1 MEHTIAQNKAPCF
14 GGRAPLFSQHDLLRL
29 VGPLLVEQLL
39 AVTVGMADTM
49 MVSRCGEAAISGVS
63 LVDMI
68 NNLII
73 VLFAA
78 LATGGAVV
86 VSQYLGAKEQ
96 KHANAS
102 SGQLILLS
110 ALLGV
115 GVGVFCFVL
124 ARPMIR
130 LCYGSIDADVLEA
143 GVLYLRITAVSY
155 PFLAMY
161 NAGAALFRSMG
172 NSKISMQISI
182 LMNIINIVGNAVCIF
197 VLGMGVDGVAWPSV
211 LSRAVAAV
219 LILNRCYQKGHM
231 LTVPKTFRLDGRM
244 AKRILGIGIPSA
256 FENSLF
262 QAGRILVVSMISTFG
277 TVQIAANA
285 VANNLDGMG
294 CIPGQAIGLAMITV
308 VGRCVGAGD
317 NEQTVF
323 YTRKLLLWAYISM
336 GIFNGGILLFL
347 KPLVGIYALSGET
360 MALDKT
366 LELAAGMGLATR
378 NCENYIGYAE
388 LAGADPEKYLAT
400 ICHVDVVP
408 VGNGWSQEPF
418 KMQIR
423 DGWMIGRGVADDK
436 GPMVA
441 TLYALKFLKEEGV
454 SLRYPIRAMVGDNE
468 ETHMNDV
475 EYYIKNYPAPVFCF
489 TPDAEFPVCN
499 GEKGHFGAELVSP
512 VCNGEIKEFEGGVAN
527 NAVPDRASAL
537 VETDITKLKNAP
549 NITLEPEGNGVRI
562 RGWGK
567 SGHAAMPEGTVNA
580 IGLVVNYLLD
590 NGLCNDAERAY
601 LEALKKLHASTA
613 GTGLG
618 IDCADGPFG
627 PLTIIGGRIF
637 MREGRIVQTMDS
649 RYPTCTN
656 AEKMKEQIKAA
667 IGTGAS
673 LEKAEGA
680 EPFYIAADTP
690 AIKACIETYNE
701 VTGENATPFTMGGGT
716 YARHFPYAVSFGPE
730 HEDMVLPEFGGP
742 MHGANEAAPIDKL
755 LEALKIYIIALLR
768 LEEIDF

>member
-1 MEHTIAQNKAPCF
+1 MKQARAGGRGPESQKLILYNRMRLCYDGYIYEKRTLCGSEGQKACEEARNRMEHTITKNGAPCF
-14 GGRAPLFSQHDLLRL
+14 GGRAPLFSQRDLLRL

-231 LTVPKTFRLDGRM
+231 LTVPKTIRLDGRM

-360 MALDKT
+360 MALAI
-366 LELAAGMGLATR
+366 LLVQIHAGSGLFLWPASFVLPNALRAANDVKFTMVVSVLSMAIWRLGFSYLLCVRMGW
-378 NCENYIGYAE
+378 
-388 LAGADPEKYLAT
+388 GA
-400 ICHVDVVP
+400 
-408 VGNGWSQEPF
+408 VGVW
-418 KMQIR
+418 I
-423 DGWMIGRGVADDK
+423 
-436 GPMVA
+436 
-441 TLYALKFLKEEGV
+441 
-454 SLRYPIRAMVGDNE
+454 AMVIDW
-468 ETHMNDV
+468 V
-475 EYYIKNYPAPVFCF
+475 CRVICF
-489 TPDAEFPVCN
+489 
-499 GEKGHFGAELVSP
+499 
-512 VCNGEIKEFEGGVAN
+512 VA
-527 NAVPDRASAL
+527 RM
-537 VETDITKLKNAP
+537 
-549 NITLEPEGNGVRI
+549 
-562 RGWGK
+562 K
-567 SGHAAMPEGTVNA
+567 SGAWKTKYQA
-580 IGLVVNYLLD
+580 
-590 NGLCNDAERAY
+590 
-601 LEALKKLHASTA
+601 
-613 GTGLG
+613 
-618 IDCADGPFG
+618 
-627 PLTIIGGRIF
+627 
-637 MREGRIVQTMDS
+637 
-649 RYPTCTN
+649 
-656 AEKMKEQIKAA
+656 
-667 IGTGAS
+667 
-673 LEKAEGA
+673 
-680 EPFYIAADTP
+680 
-690 AIKACIETYNE
+690 
-701 VTGENATPFTMGGGT
+701 
-716 YARHFPYAVSFGPE
+716 
-730 HEDMVLPEFGGP
+730 
-742 MHGANEAAPIDKL
+742 
-755 LEALKIYIIALLR
+755 
-768 LEEIDF
+768 